1 MFDYSS
7 PSATIL
13 MCGFTVLALLHL
25 VVSIS
30 VFRAVRASEKDRAA
44 TSKELFGL
52 MKKIEALTAN
62 RREQLLKEYDKIL
75 ENLTHR
81 LPPIIAAQA
90 SESIIETE
98 SRILTR
104 LAELE
109 PSLKKD
115 SASFK
120 KMDELIQSMEKLE
133 QTIVTSTAETVE
145 RVLVESRTVL
155 LEEQASEFE
164 A

>member
-1 MFDYSS
+1 MFDFNS

-13 MCGFTVLALLHL
+13 LCGFTLIALVHL
-25 VVSIS
+25 IVSAS
-30 VFRAVRASEKDRAA
+30 VYFSIRAAEKDRTA

-52 MKKIEALTAN
+52 MKKIEALTAS

-109 PSLKKD
+109 PSLKRD
-115 SASFK
+115 GPSFK

-133 QTIVTSTAETVE
+133 QTLVTSTAETVE

-155 LEEQASEFE
+155 LEEQGGEFE
-164 A
+164 V

>member
-1 MFDYSS
+1 MFDFNS

-13 MCGFTVLALLHL
+13 LCGFTLIAMLHCA
-25 VVSIS
+25 VSLFVYYS
-30 VFRAVRASEKDRAA
+30 LRAA
-44 TSKELFGL
+44 NREREITSKELFGL
-52 MKKIEALTAN
+52 MKKIEGLTAS
-62 RREQLLKEYDKIL
+62 RREHLLKEYDKIL

-109 PSLKKD
+109 PNLKKD
-115 SASFK
+115 DISFK

-133 QTIVTSTAETVE
+133 QTLVTSTAETVE

-155 LEEQASEFE
+155 LEQQPGEFE
-164 A
+164 T

>member
-13 MCGFTVLALLHL
+13 MCGFALIALLQV
-25 VVSIS
+25 VVSAL
-30 VFRAVRASEKDRAA
+30 VFLSLRAANRERAV
-44 TSKELFGL
+44 TTKELFGL
-52 MKKIEALTAN
+52 MKKIEGLTAS
-62 RREQLLKEYDKIL
+62 RREQVLKEYDKIL
-75 ENLTHR
+75 ESLTHR

-115 SASFK
+115 DVSFK

-133 QTIVTSTAETVE
+133 QTLVTSTAETVE

-155 LEEQASEFE
+155 LEAPGEFE